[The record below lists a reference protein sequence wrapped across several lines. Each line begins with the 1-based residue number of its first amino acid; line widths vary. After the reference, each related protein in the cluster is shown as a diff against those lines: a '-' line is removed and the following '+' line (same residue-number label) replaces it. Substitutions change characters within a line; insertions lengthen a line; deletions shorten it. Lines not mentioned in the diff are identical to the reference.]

1 MTLRLKLLLLGLATL
16 VLPWAGCQYAREMES
31 ALRAGEVNSL
41 QAVAQTIAA
50 SLQGRTDLMYREAPP
65 APAVA
70 DTQVSAAAPGGG
82 TDADASA
89 ATATTATTAA
99 STTDAAAA
107 AAPPA
112 APAAASTNSAGA
124 DAPAGVPGR
133 SGPYDLEPLVLTAA
147 PLLDGYTEDW
157 PRMPAAWKYF
167 TSDAQRHF
175 GILTGV
181 YERMLFV
188 LIDVHDEHPLFDA
201 PGTNVLDPATFG
213 DRVWLGYEDPQGT
226 QQQVFFAATGPG
238 SVTARRVEIGEY
250 GQRNAPLEP
259 RIRGAWQTAPHGYR
273 LELRVPL
280 SMIGREFGVLV
291 DDRDTRGALPV
302 SYGTLRSEDLHT
314 RGRLIVAAPE
324 LGSYLE
330 QFLQPG
336 LNLALTGTDGQLL
349 ARADALAVAG
359 TLRSDSPLLARLY
372 RRFVDRPGERQ
383 LIQSSAPVY
392 DRDHKDVIGTLA
404 VTQAADRW
412 IRLRDHALTRML
424 NFALITSAAAVTV
437 MFAFAAWLAL
447 RLARL
452 RQASESALTG
462 AELVTSFPET
472 GARDELGD
480 VARGFATLLSRVN
493 EYTSYL
499 RTLAGKLAH
508 EIRTPLTIVRS
519 SLDNLES
526 EQVSPAAREYVARAR
541 HGSERLNAILLAM
554 GAATRVEEAI
564 GGAERVHFD
573 VVPVLASAIAAYGG
587 AFPGRKFHAELPS
600 EAVTLNGA
608 PDLIVQML
616 DKLVDNAVDFSPAG
630 ATITVRLT
638 LEPLAAVLEV
648 ENPGPPL
655 PVHVEG
661 RLFESLWQSRPDG
674 DSRPHFGLGLYIVRL
689 IAEFHGGE
697 ARASNLT
704 DGSGVRF
711 LVRLPR

>member
-1 MTLRLKLLLLGLATL
+1 MTLRVKLLLLGLATL

-31 ALRAGEVNSL
+31 ALRAGELNSL

-65 APAVA
+65 APAPA
-70 DTQVSAAAPGGG
+70 DTQLPAPVP
-82 TDADASA
+82 A
-89 ATATTATTAA
+89 
-99 STTDAAAA
+99 
-107 AAPPA
+107 A
-112 APAAASTNSAGA
+112 APAADAAAGT
-124 DAPAGVPGR
+124 PGR

-157 PRMPAAWKYF
+157 PRVPAAWKNF
-167 TSDAQRHF
+167 ARDEHRHF

-181 YERMLFV
+181 YERLLFV

-213 DRVWLGYEDPQGT
+213 DRVWLGFDDPQGA
-226 QQQVFFAATGPG
+226 QHQVFFAATGPG
-238 SVTARRVEIGEY
+238 SVTARRVESGEY
-250 GQRNAPLEP
+250 GQRSAPIEP
-259 RIRGAWQTAPHGYR
+259 RIRGAWQTTPHGYR
-273 LELRVPL
+273 IEVRVPL
-280 SMIGREFGVLV
+280 SMIGRRFGVLV
-291 DDRDTRGALPV
+291 DDRDRRGALPV
-302 SYGTLRSEDLHT
+302 SYGSLRSDDLQPL
-314 RGRLIVAAPE
+314 GRLIVAAPE
-324 LGSYLE
+324 LTSYLA

-336 LNLALTGTDGQLL
+336 LSLALTAPDGQLL
-349 ARADALAVAG
+349 ARADALAAA
-359 TLRSDSPLLARLY
+359 RSLGSESPLLARLY

-383 LIQSSAPVY
+383 LIESSAPVY
-392 DRDHKDVIGTLA
+392 DRDHEDVIGTLA

-412 IRLRDHALTRML
+412 IRLRDQALTRML
-424 NFALITSAAAVTV
+424 NFAVISSVVAVSL

-462 AELVTSFPET
+462 SGLVTNFPET
-472 GARDELGD
+472 GAGDELGD

-541 HGSERLNAILLAM
+541 QGSERLNAILVAM

-573 VVPVLASAIAAYGG
+573 LLPVLSSAVAAYRG
-587 AFPGRKFHAELPS
+587 AFPARRFDAELPAA
-600 EAVTLNGA
+600 AVWLQGA
-608 PDLIVQML
+608 PDLIVQLL
-616 DKLVDNAVDFSPAG
+616 DKLVDNAVDFSPPG
-630 ATITVRLT
+630 ATITVRLR
-638 LEPLAAVLEV
+638 LEPAAAVLEV

-655 PVHVEG
+655 PPHVAG
-661 RLFESLWQSRPDG
+661 RLFESLWQSRPGG

-697 ARASNLT
+697 AQASNLS

-711 LVRLPR
+711 RVRLPR